1 MTSYRGFGPDF
12 SAKMWP
18 VHSLEHVPVAHR
30 TCSVPSIHSK
40 THWFKPEYCL
50 SDIWTICS
58 PLSVPAA
65 AGSDPCCLR
74 EPFPLHSASK
84 SHPCEG
90 ENYQESLPGALF
102 FPRDL
107 GAEEEGMGKLARE
120 EDWTGAWDGQHREEL
135 NIAQRLVESL
145 PFQLL
150 TCNI

>member
-40 THWFKPEYCL
+40 AHWFKPEYCL
-50 SDIWTICS
+50 SDVWTICS

-84 SHPCEG
+84 SHPCEE
-90 ENYQESLPGALF
+90 ENYQESPYKGQQTHPGKYNLVEYYLSHPQCPNFGSSEERLPGALF
-102 FPRDL
+102 SP
-107 GAEEEGMGKLARE
+107 EI
-120 EDWTGAWDGQHREEL
+120 WV
-135 NIAQRLVESL
+135 QRKRVWGS
-145 PFQLL
+145 
-150 TCNI
+150 